1 MVNIIINKIRF
12 YFMKMWLIWNRN
24 KTILR
29 ICLNR
34 RSFYTFILSILLC
47 VILSQIKSYGLPNV
61 FEAILNICYS
71 YIAGYVFYLVSDV
84 YPKTARKVE
93 DIKNV
98 ILDEICIL
106 LNAKG
111 VLDTTIK
118 FSRNTY
124 HGTEKIKGFII
135 NISKKNPYKNN
146 DKLIELEDI
155 FLKHLYFI
163 QNECK
168 NAFNIL
174 LNYKAHLLG
183 YDEISILLE
192 IKDFIFLNN
201 FYNKENIYLLKFE
214 IECQYFTDDIQK
226 LEHIIEKQIDS
237 YVYNPYECDRLKN
250 KLRKANNFGMINLDV

>member
-1 MVNIIINKIRF
+1 M
-12 YFMKMWLIWNRN
+12 
-24 KTILR
+24 
-29 ICLNR
+29 
-34 RSFYTFILSILLC
+34 
-47 VILSQIKSYGLPNV
+47 
-61 FEAILNICYS
+61 
-71 YIAGYVFYLVSDV
+71 
-84 YPKTARKVE
+84 
-93 DIKNV
+93 
-98 ILDEICIL
+98 
-106 LNAKG
+106 
-111 VLDTTIK
+111 LDTTIK

-192 IKDFIFLNN
+192 IKYFIFLNN
-201 FYNKENIYLLKFE
+201 FYNKEKYLFVG
-214 IECQYFTDDIQK
+214 I
-226 LEHIIEKQIDS
+226 
-237 YVYNPYECDRLKN
+237 
-250 KLRKANNFGMINLDV
+250 

>member
-1 MVNIIINKIRF
+1 M
-12 YFMKMWLIWNRN
+12 
-24 KTILR
+24 
-29 ICLNR
+29 
-34 RSFYTFILSILLC
+34 
-47 VILSQIKSYGLPNV
+47 
-61 FEAILNICYS
+61 
-71 YIAGYVFYLVSDV
+71 
-84 YPKTARKVE
+84 
-93 DIKNV
+93 
-98 ILDEICIL
+98 
-106 LNAKG
+106 
-111 VLDTTIK
+111 LDTTIK

-174 LNYKAHLLG
+174 LKYKAYLLG

-214 IECQYFTDDIQK
+214 IECQNFTDDIQK

-237 YVYNPYECDRLKN
+237 YVYNPYECDILKN